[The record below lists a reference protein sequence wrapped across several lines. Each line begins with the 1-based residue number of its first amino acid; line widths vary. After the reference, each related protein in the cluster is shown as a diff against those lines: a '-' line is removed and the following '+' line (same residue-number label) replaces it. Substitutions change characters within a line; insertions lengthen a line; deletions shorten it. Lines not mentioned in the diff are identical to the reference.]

1 MKLSDLPNSPPQQY
15 RINLI
20 RRQSTYPSSQFLSIE
35 PHVRNRQINSM
46 VLKFANSWEE
56 RVAQNMKPLLSKFK
70 GLLGKMWIR

>member
-20 RRQSTYPSSQFLSIE
+20 RRQGTYPLSQIWSIE
-35 PHVRNRQINSM
+35 PHCSNRQINSM

-70 GLLGKMWIR
+70 GQLGKMLIR